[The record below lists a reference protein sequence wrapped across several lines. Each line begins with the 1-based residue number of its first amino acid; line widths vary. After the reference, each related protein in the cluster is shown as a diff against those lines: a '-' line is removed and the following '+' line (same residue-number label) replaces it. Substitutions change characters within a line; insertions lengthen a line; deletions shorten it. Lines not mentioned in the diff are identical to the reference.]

1 MACSFKENRHITGR
15 FVEEFRL
22 IIPMHRLFVAIR
34 PPSAIRKALLSIM
47 GGVEGARWQ
56 SDDQLHLTLRFI
68 GDVDR
73 HRADDIPPALAT
85 EGGAPYTPRLSAAA
99 LFDHRGRLDSF
110 LASITPPDEIRVT
123 HKKID
128 CLCKSALLT
137 LDHHLF
143 APLIDR
149 KRLIV

>member
-68 GDVDR
+68 GEVDR
-73 HRADDIPPALAT
+73 HRADDIARSEEHTSELQSLMRISYAVFC
-85 EGGAPYTPRLSAAA
+85 LK
-99 LFDHRGRLDSF
+99 
-110 LASITPPDEIRVT
+110 
-123 HKKID
+123 KKI
-128 CLCKSALLT
+128 
-137 LDHHLF
+137 
-143 APLIDR
+143 
-149 KRLIV
+149 

>member
-1 MACSFKENRHITGR
+1 MACSFKENRRITGR

-68 GDVDR
+68 GEVDR
-73 HRADDIPPALAT
+73 HRADDIAAALAT
-85 EGGAPYTPRLSAAA
+85 VSGAPFTIRLSAAGA
-99 LFDHRGRLDSF
+99 LGRATSELQS
-110 LASITPPDEIRVT
+110 LMRSSYAV
-123 HKKID
+123 
-128 CLCKSALLT
+128 
-137 LDHHLF
+137 
-143 APLIDR
+143 
-149 KRLIV
+149 